1 MEGVLLVWRN
11 VEKRTL
17 RFEGV
22 EAFRRV
28 IIRGRGEFGCLLSAY
43 GYRLSNAIPPHLRL
57 LPTGRGGQVIGF
69 SIRRLLI

>member
-11 VEKRTL
+11 VEKRKL

-28 IIRGRGEFGCLLSAY
+28 IIRGQEEFGCALSAY
-43 GYRLSNAIPPHLRL
+43 GYRFWDAL
-57 LPTGRGGQVIGF
+57 LPIGACF
-69 SIRRLLI
+69 LQAGAGKS